1 MTDTALTT
9 WLWFDTEG
17 EDAARFY
24 TGIFKD
30 SRLGSIS
37 RYGEAGPR
45 PAGTVMVA
53 EFELNGQ
60 KFAAL
65 NGGPEHQIDAQS
77 AAISFSIPCAGQA
90 EVDYYWDRLTEGG
103 QEVACGWLTDKF
115 GMSWQVIP
123 NAFGEMMSDPD
134 PEKVQRVMAAM
145 LKMTKLDV
153 ADLQRAFDGG

>member
-24 TGIFKD
+24 TGVFKD
-30 SRLGSIS
+30 ARMGSVS
-37 RYGEAGPR
+37 RYGDAGPR
-45 PAGTVMVA
+45 PAGLAMVV

-65 NGGPEHQIDAQS
+65 NGGPEHRISAQS
-77 AAISFSIPCAGQA
+77 AAISFSIPCADQD
-90 EVDYYWDRLTEGG
+90 EVDYYWERLAEGG
-103 QEVACGWLTDKF
+103 QEVACGWLTDKY
-115 GMSWQVIP
+115 GLSWQVIP
-123 NAFGEMMSDPD
+123 NAFGEMMRDPD
-134 PEKVQRVMAAM
+134 QQKVQRVMAAM

-153 ADLQRAFDGG
+153 AELRRAYDGG

>member
-30 SRLGSIS
+30 SRLGSVS
-37 RYGEAGPR
+37 RYGDAGPR
-45 PAGTVMVA
+45 PAGLAMVA

-65 NGGPEHQIDAQS
+65 NGGPEYRIDPKN
-77 AAISFSIPCAGQA
+77 AAISFSIPCADQA
-90 EVDYYWDRLTEGG
+90 EVDYYWERLSAGG
-103 QEVACGWLTDKF
+103 QEVACGWLTDKY
-115 GMSWQVIP
+115 GLSWQVIP

-134 PEKVQRVMAAM
+134 PEKTQRVMAAM

-153 ADLQRAFDGG
+153 AELQRAFDGG

>member
-30 SRLGSIS
+30 ARMGPVS
-37 RYGEAGPR
+37 RYGDAGPR
-45 PAGTVMVA
+45 PAGLAMVV

-65 NGGPEHQIDAQS
+65 NGGPEHHISAES
-77 AAISFSIPCAGQA
+77 AAISFSIPCADQD
-90 EVDYYWDRLTEGG
+90 EVDYYWERLTEGG
-103 QEVACGWLTDKF
+103 QEVACGWLTDKY
-115 GMSWQVIP
+115 GLSWQVIP
-123 NAFGEMMSDPD
+123 NAFGEMMRDPD
-134 PEKVQRVMAAM
+134 QDKVQRVMAAM

-153 ADLQRAFDGG
+153 AGLQRAYDGR